1 MAKLPPGITEWTPHL
16 ATGKPR
22 YLVRWRTPQNEPR
35 KKVFN
40 RLVDARA
47 HLSAVTA
54 AKNAGTYIDP
64 GLGRQLFGAFADE
77 WAAAQDQWK
86 SSSWDQWLV
95 VRRRLDSIINMPLA
109 SFDQLV
115 VRRLRA
121 DLAKRYAAAT
131 VKVTMTYV
139 TAILRAAHAAGRIPR
154 DPTVGVRQKK
164 KRADERGER
173 VGPEQVPT
181 RAEALSILGVTASQW
196 RAAHALGLAGLRI
209 GEVLGLTTDR
219 LDLPNRMVTIDRQ
232 LWRRRL
238 TTPKNET
245 VRTIKVPGLVALEL
259 RRHLRDR
266 GPVDPVAVLD
276 EDGKEVL
283 VDLLFRGPRTGEAL
297 GANRFYDAAW
307 YPALKAAEME
317 RRFKFHSLRHHCAST
332 LLAEGAPITAVAG
345 YLGDKVETVAR
356 TYAHWLRDD
365 RDVPAEILDRVL
377 APEADA
383 SSTRHDTSEQAP

>member
-1 MAKLPPGITEWTPHL
+1 MAKLPPGITPWTPHPI
-16 ATGKPR
+16 TGRPR

-35 KKVFN
+35 KKVFDKLDGN
-40 RLVDARA
+40 GGAKP
-47 HLSAVTA
+47 HLAAVTA

-64 GLGRQLFGAFADE
+64 ALGRQLFGVFADE

-86 SSSWDQWLV
+86 ASSADQWLV
-95 VRRRLDSIINMPLA
+95 VRRRLDSIIGLPLA

-115 VRRLRA
+115 VQRLRA
-121 DLAKRYAAAT
+121 ELARKYAPAT
-131 VKVTMTYV
+131 VRVTMTYV
-139 TAILRAAHAAGRIPR
+139 TAILRAAHAAGRIVR

-164 KRADERGER
+164 VRADERGDR

-181 RAEALSILGVTASQW
+181 RAEALGILTATASQW

-209 GEVLGLTTDR
+209 GEVLGMTVDR
-219 LDLPNRMVTIDRQ
+219 LDLGDRLVTVDRQ

-245 VRTIKVPGLVALEL
+245 VRTIKVPGLVAVEL
-259 RRHLRDR
+259 RRHLRER
-266 GPVDPVAVLD
+266 GDLPPVAVLD
-276 EDGKEVL
+276 DDGEAVL
-283 VDLLFRGPRTGEAL
+283 VDLLFRGPSNGEAL
-297 GANRFYDAAW
+297 GANRFYEAAW
-307 YPALKAAEME
+307 YPALEAAGTP
-317 RRFKFHSLRHHCAST
+317 RRFVFHSLRHHCAST

-365 RDVPAEILDRVL
+365 RDVPVEILDRVL
-377 APEADA
+377 APLARHEEVEAA
-383 SSTRHDTSEQAP
+383 L